1 MMLSERADILTLREV
16 GGGVQFSWVPQA
28 CTWCKS
34 EPKTQGNIFSKIGI
48 SARTIVFTMYRRNIT
63 PKNALRWKGQFCFIT
78 DVVPDGIYLIV
89 TAALVQPTRCI
100 AERIASKTGD
110 NNLVTEDE
118 QPVVGFPGVLTEK
131 YLNYSK
137 DEPHNAN
144 EITFVLVTPK
154 QVQLKSGDIVV
165 TEECSYN
172 VIACHTLDGYKNEYE
187 IRRKK
192 EV

>member
-1 MMLSERADILTLREV
+1 MMLSERANILTLREI

-28 CTWCKS
+28 CIWCKS
-34 EPKTQGNIFSKIGI
+34 ELKTQGNIFSKIGI
-48 SARTIVFTMYRRNIT
+48 SARTIVFTMYRRI
-63 PKNALRWKGQFCFIT
+63 IT
-78 DVVPDGIYLIV
+78 DVVSDGIYLIV

-100 AERIASKTGD
+100 AKRIVSNTGD
-110 NNLVTEDE
+110 NNLVTEEE
-118 QPVVGFPGVLTEK
+118 QSVVGFPGVLTEK

-137 DEPHNAN
+137 DEPHDVN

-154 QVQLKSGDIVV
+154 QVQLKSGDIVL

-187 IRRKK
+187 IQRRK
-192 EV
+192 EI

>member
-1 MMLSERADILTLREV
+1 MMLSERADILTFREV

-28 CTWCKS
+28 HTWCKS
-34 EPKTQGNIFSKIGI
+34 ELKTQGNIFSKIGI
-48 SARTIVFTMYRRNIT
+48 SARTIVFTLYRRNIT

-89 TAALVQPTRCI
+89 TAALVQPTECI
-100 AERIASKTGD
+100 AKRIVSKTGE

-118 QPVVGFPGVLTEK
+118 QPVVGFQGVLTEK

-137 DEPHNAN
+137 DEPHDAN
-144 EITFVLVTPK
+144 EIIFVLVTPK
-154 QVQLKSGDIVV
+154 QVQLKSGDIVL

-187 IRRKK
+187 IRRKE